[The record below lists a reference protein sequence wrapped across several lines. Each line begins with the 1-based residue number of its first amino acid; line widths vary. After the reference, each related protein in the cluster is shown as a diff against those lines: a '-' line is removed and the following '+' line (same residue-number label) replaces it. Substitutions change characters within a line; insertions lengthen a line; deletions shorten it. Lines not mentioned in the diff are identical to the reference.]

1 MNPLNLRY
9 VICPILTMNP
19 GFPTANL
26 VSERFYQV
34 KSATSQAN
42 FWSNT

>member
-9 VICPILTMNP
+9 VIWPIYTMNP
-19 GFPTANL
+19 GFPTSNL
-26 VSERFYQV
+26 VWADLYQV
-34 KSATSQAN
+34 NSVTHQLN

>member
-9 VICPILTMNP
+9 FIWPIYTMNP
-19 GFPTANL
+19 GFPTSNL
-26 VSERFYQV
+26 VWADLYPI
-34 KSATSQAN
+34 KSATSQVN